1 MEIREQAPLAPLTT
15 LGVGGP
21 ARFLAAARTEDEA
34 REAVNWAA
42 ERRLPLFVLGGGSN
56 LLVADSGWPGLVLQ
70 IAITGIGTREVNGER
85 IYTAGAGEDWDALV
99 ARAVGENCAGIECLS
114 GIPGTV
120 GGTPI
125 QNVGAYGQEVAETI
139 RSVRVLDVGT
149 GVVEEIGHDACGFH
163 YRTSRFNTRDRGR
176 YIVLQVSYAL
186 RRGGQPHI
194 VYPDLKRRLEKVARP
209 TLSEVRETVR
219 AVRRSKAMLL
229 VPGDPDARSAGSFFK
244 NPVVESAEFTE
255 IEARAQKLGLEVP
268 SFAAEAK
275 TKVPAA
281 WLIEHSGFARGY
293 TRGAVGIS
301 SKHAL
306 AIVNRG
312 GARAAEVLALAQ
324 EIRRAVHDT
333 FGVELQPEPV
343 LVGFEESAPREAS
356 R

>member
-1 MEIREQAPLAPLTT
+1 MEIREQVPLAPLTT

-21 ARFLAAARTEDEA
+21 ARFFAAARTENDV
-34 REAVNWAA
+34 REAVKWAG

-56 LLVADSGWPGLVLQ
+56 LLVADGGWPGLVLHV
-70 IAITGIGTREVNGER
+70 AVSGIETREGNGER
-85 IYTAGAGEDWDALV
+85 IYSAGAGEDWDGLV
-99 ARAVGENCAGIECLS
+99 ARAVAENCAGVECLS

-139 RSVRVLDVGT
+139 RAVRVLDVRSGA
-149 GVVEEIGHDACGFH
+149 VEEIGHDACGFH
-163 YRTSRFNTRDRGR
+163 YRRSRFNTRDRGR

-186 RRGGQPHI
+186 RPGGEPRI
-194 VYPDLKRRLEKVARP
+194 VYPDLQRRLEKVARP
-209 TLSEVRETVR
+209 TLGEVRETVR

-244 NPVVESAEFTE
+244 NPIVESAQFAG
-255 IEARAQKLGLEVP
+255 IEERARKLGLEVP
-268 SFAAEAK
+268 SFVAEAK
-275 TKVPAA
+275 TKIPAA
-281 WLIEHSGFARGY
+281 WLIERSGFARGY

-301 SKHAL
+301 RKHAL

-312 GARAAEVLALAQ
+312 GARAAEVLAFAQ
-324 EIRRAVHDT
+324 EIQQAVRDT

-343 LVGFEESAPREAS
+343 LVGFEESAPGEAS